1 MKRGTGLRR
10 SLAGWLLAAALGVA
24 GTARA
29 EDRIVFV
36 DMDKVF
42 NEFYKTK
49 LADAQLKDQAEE
61 FKGERTKMVD
71 EFQKLQDDFKAA
83 RDEAQNTALSE
94 EARNKKRNAAEE
106 LLVELREREGKI
118 RRFEESRR
126 RQLDEQMKRVRD
138 KLVVEIKET
147 ISTYVKSQGYT
158 AALDSSGENLNG
170 VSAVLYFDPKTDI
183 TTAIVDL
190 LNTGKK

>member
-1 MKRGTGLRR
+1 MRNRM
-10 SLAGWLLAAALGVA
+10 WAAALALVLGCV
-24 GTARA
+24 GLARA
-29 EDRIVFV
+29 EDKIVFV

-61 FKGERTKMVD
+61 YKTERTKMVD
-71 EFQKLQDDFKAA
+71 DFKKLQDTFKEV

-94 EARNKKRNAAEE
+94 EARNQKRNEAEE
-106 LLVELREREGKI
+106 KLVELREMEGKI

-138 KLVVEIKET
+138 KLVEEIKTT
-147 ISTYVKSQGYT
+147 ISTYAKTQGYT
-158 AALDSSGENLNG
+158 AVLDSSGENLNG
-170 VSAVLYFDPKTDI
+170 VPSVLHFDARLDI
-183 TTAIVDL
+183 TVAVVDL

>member
-1 MKRGTGLRR
+1 MIRGKGVQKA
-10 SLAGWLLAAALGVA
+10 LAALAVAAALGFG

-29 EDRIVFV
+29 EEKVVFV

-42 NEFYKTK
+42 TDFYKTK

-61 FKGERTKMVD
+61 YKNERTKMVD
-71 EFQKLQDDFKAA
+71 DFKKLQDEFQDV

-94 EARNKKRNAAEE
+94 EARNQKRNTAEE
-106 LLVELREREGKI
+106 KLVELRETEAKI

-138 KLVVEIKET
+138 KLVVEIKE
-147 ISTYVKSQGYT
+147 SLAGYAKAQGYT
-158 AALDSSGENLNG
+158 AVVDSSGENLNG
-170 VSAVLYFDPKTDI
+170 VPTVMYFDAKNDI
-183 TTAIVDL
+183 TQVVIEL

>member
-1 MKRGTGLRR
+1 MTMRQ
-10 SLAGWLLAAALGVA
+10 GWGGLLAALLLCGAGV
-24 GTARA
+24 ARA
-29 EDRIVFV
+29 EDKIVFV

-42 NEFYKTK
+42 NDFYKTK

-61 FKGERTKMVD
+61 YKGERTKMVD
-71 EFQKLQDDFKAA
+71 DFKKLQDEFKEV

-94 EARNKKRNAAEE
+94 EARNTKRNAAEE
-106 LLVELREREGKI
+106 KLVELRELEGKI

-138 KLVVEIKET
+138 KLVEEIKTT
-147 ISTYVKSQGYT
+147 ISTYAKTQGYT
-158 AALDSSGENLNG
+158 AVLDSSGENLNG
-170 VSAVLYFDPKTDI
+170 VPSVLHFDAKLDI
-183 TTAIVDL
+183 TPAVVDL